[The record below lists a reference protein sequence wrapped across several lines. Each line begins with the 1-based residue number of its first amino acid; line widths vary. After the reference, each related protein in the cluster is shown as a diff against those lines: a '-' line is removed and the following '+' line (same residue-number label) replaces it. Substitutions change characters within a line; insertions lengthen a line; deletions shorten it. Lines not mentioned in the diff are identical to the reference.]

1 MGMPLINRFVSS
13 RVSQIPSYPLLEI
26 NSVRR
31 QLEVKGVEIID
42 LAGGVPEVEAP
53 KHVIEATRDA
63 VGVQAE
69 VTPMGMLALREAI
82 VEKLKKD
89 DGSEVDPAEVLI
101 TPGSKA
107 SLYVSILSTINAG
120 DEILI
125 PSPYFHPYLQQI
137 AIAGGKPILIPCKQG
152 ETFRL
157 RTKDIE
163 SRVTKKT
170 KMIIL
175 NYPNNPAGW
184 TLTKQELKEVVE
196 IAHKYDLLVVSDEI
210 YDKII
215 FDGLDHPHIT
225 SFDDARERT
234 IMCNSFSKTYCMIR
248 YRLGYIVADRSL
260 VRHMAKLVIA
270 MITQYN
276 PFVQE
281 AGLAALKGPQD
292 FVDERREIYQK
303 RRDFSVSQLNKIRGV
318 KCSKPHGAFY
328 VFPNLHELGIPSMEL
343 AKRLIEEAHVA
354 TTPGICF
361 GNWDTFLRIALTDQ
375 DENIE
380 RAIIRIE
387 DFIEK
392 YRNTDPVHV

>member
-1 MGMPLINRFVSS
+1 MPSIDRFLSS
-13 RVSQIPSYPLLEI
+13 RVSRIPSYPLLQI

-31 QLEVKGVEIID
+31 QLEAKGVEVID
-42 LAGGVPEVEAP
+42 LAGGIPEVEAP
-53 KHVIEATRDA
+53 RHVVDATRRA
-63 VGVQAE
+63 VGVQTE

-82 VEKLKKD
+82 AEKLKKD

-120 DEILI
+120 DEILV

-137 AIAGGKPILIPCKQG
+137 AIAGGKPVLIPCREG
-152 ETFRL
+152 GTFRL
-157 RTKDIE
+157 RPKEVE
-163 SRVTKKT
+163 SRVTENT

-196 IAHKYDLLVVSDEI
+196 IAHKHDLLVVSDEI
-210 YDKII
+210 YDEII
-215 FDGLDHPHIT
+215 FDEVDHHHIT

-234 IMCNSFSKTYCMIR
+234 ILCNSFSKTYCMIR

-260 VRHMAKLVIA
+260 INHMAKLLIA

-276 PFVQE
+276 PFVQA

-292 FVDERREIYQK
+292 FVDERRKTYQR
-303 RRDFSVSQLNKIRGV
+303 RRDFALKQLNKIQGV
-318 KCSKPHGAFY
+318 RCSKPHGAFY
-328 VFPNLHELGIPSMEL
+328 VFPNLHELSIPSMEL
-343 AKRLIEEAHVA
+343 AKRLIEEVHVA

-361 GNWDTFLRIALTDQ
+361 GNWDTFLRIALTDE

-380 RAIIRIE
+380 RAIARIE

-392 YRNTDPVHV
+392 HRNTGSVHV